1 MIWVIGDIHGMFDP
15 LKRLMLMLQ
24 RQHYS
29 EFAEKHPAQNRI
41 EKLIF
46 LGDYVDYG
54 PSSKEVIDY
63 IMGLP
68 FEKVFLLGNHD
79 DLLLQF
85 VENSDMVQKF
95 GNVWFR
101 GSGGQR
107 TVSSFFPKANYSD
120 HEERMKREEFP
131 LDPVYL
137 DFFKNLQVTHIEKI
151 GNFNFAFVHGLF
163 NHKFPIDEQLAIK
176 TYDDFHTWRKQ
187 NKVWIEDTLIWNR
200 HEPET
205 RFDDYILIHGHIPTP
220 KLKHVWKNLHSYDP
234 ALEMPFLK
242 FEDKSEN
249 KDDVEFYEHSSR
261 HGYTA
266 EIDQLIAINAD
277 TGAVYGNRL
286 TAIGLCEEGLEDSQ
300 IRVCQVSVG
309 KGYRLANDFHSYSI
323 NFHGF

>member
-29 EFAEKHPAQNRI
+29 KHAQDHPEIRI

-46 LGDYVDYG
+46 LGDYVDCG

-63 IMGLP
+63 IMELP

-85 VENSDMVQKF
+85 VENSDMVQQY
-95 GNVWFR
+95 GNIWFR

-107 TVSSFFPKANYSD
+107 TVSSFFPKVNYSD
-120 HEERMKREEFP
+120 HEEKMKREDFP
-131 LDPVYL
+131 LGQVYL
-137 DFFKNLQVTHIEKI
+137 DFFKNLQVTHIEKM
-151 GNFNFAFVHGLF
+151 GKFNLAFVHGLF

-176 TYDDFHTWRKQ
+176 TYDDFHSWRKQ
-187 NKVWIEDTLIWNR
+187 NQVWIEDTLIWNR
-200 HEPET
+200 LEPET
-205 RFDDYILIHGHIPTP
+205 RFGDYILIHGHIPTP

-249 KDDVEFYEHSSR
+249 KDDVEFYGYGYR

-286 TAIGLCEEGLEDSQ
+286 TAIGLWEEGLEDSE

-323 NFHGF
+323 NFSGF